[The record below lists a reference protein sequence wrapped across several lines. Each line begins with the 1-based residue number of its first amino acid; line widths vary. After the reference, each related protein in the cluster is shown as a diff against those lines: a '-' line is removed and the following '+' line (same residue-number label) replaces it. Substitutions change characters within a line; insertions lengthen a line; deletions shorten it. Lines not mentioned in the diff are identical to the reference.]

1 MPNNCLMI
9 YKIVGLKE
17 DISALFHKL
26 YTLYEITD
34 TYRTKYVNAIR
45 KNRPL
50 PAKPPE
56 VLNGNSQLD
65 LCDIVNYFG
74 GDSSKVNCSGYVEG
88 FELLDDT
95 TIKISTDTAY
105 LPMQDVWDIVIA
117 EYESLKYFFSSEEI
131 GSECFYNSDRSG
143 MYFSDRYFIDNR
155 FGGETECADS
165 VDFLLNYMSQWL
177 EVGEITTIIDLD
189 IWIDIF
195 NEDHP
200 NETIRY
206 FEYMHPKPNV
216 PSLKATYRT
225 RSERLRVYHY
235 DKCIIDVSVD
245 NEDYWNSLTVNSGVY
260 DVNLYQDV
268 DGNYSLCLYEVYDN
282 KVDCSVWQN
291 IKLLVLPI

>member
-1 MPNNCLMI
+1 MI

-50 PAKPPE
+50 PVKPPE

-143 MYFSDRYFIDNR
+143 VYFSDKYFIDNC
-155 FGGETECADS
+155 FGGETECAESDE
-165 VDFLLNYMSQWL
+165 FLL
-177 EVGEITTIIDLD
+177 
-189 IWIDIF
+189 
-195 NEDHP
+195 H
-200 NETIRY
+200 
-206 FEYMHPKPNV
+206 
-216 PSLKATYRT
+216 
-225 RSERLRVYHY
+225 
-235 DKCIIDVSVD
+235 
-245 NEDYWNSLTVNSGVY
+245 
-260 DVNLYQDV
+260 
-268 DGNYSLCLYEVYDN
+268 
-282 KVDCSVWQN
+282 
-291 IKLLVLPI
+291 